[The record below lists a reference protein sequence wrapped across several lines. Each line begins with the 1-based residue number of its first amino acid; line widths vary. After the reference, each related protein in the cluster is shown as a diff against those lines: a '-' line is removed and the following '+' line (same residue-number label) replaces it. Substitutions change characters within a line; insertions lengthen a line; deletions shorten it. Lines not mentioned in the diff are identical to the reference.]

1 MKNIN
6 DSHTSSC
13 PDISDHRLV
22 RCKAKLSFVPSK
34 TKTTRK
40 RFNIAKLSD
49 SNTQAEFSKQVSEL
63 LTEVR
68 NDSSIQELADSIQ
81 KTLLHVSDDVLGKPP
96 KKESPPCLSE
106 TTIKSIK
113 EKHDTR
119 KKHGHKSI
127 EYKLHK
133 SNVKKMVR
141 TDKLNNIDREHL
153 ELRDLP
159 PDAKYYELIKRMKL
173 SREKKVK
180 GWGIKSKDNKILSNT
195 VDILERWQE
204 FYATLYFEN
213 DDVFIPLPENDYPI
227 PPIIKSEVQK
237 AINMLKKNKAPGP
250 DDIVTKMLK
259 HGGEIL
265 VDKLLTLY
273 NKMIELRETPTQMR
287 LSEIVTLFKKGDL
300 LDCGNYRPITLLS
313 HLYKLLMQIIYN
325 RVSNT
330 LAAAL
335 PKSQAAYQKGRNTI
349 EQIQSIQ
356 QIIEKSREFN
366 RPLVTCFIDFT
377 KAFDSV
383 KQSRLWHALND
394 YTDLDPSYIN
404 LLRTLYSDSKA
415 FVRTEI
421 GATEAIDILKGVKQG
436 DLLSALLFCIA
447 LKVILEE
454 TFDGIDFGIKIGGN
468 LENEKDYADDIALI
482 TTTTDQMNTLLD
494 RLHRNALAFG
504 LSINVKKTK
513 VMFIGNHDNTYVTI
527 SGIKVDV
534 VEEFEYLGR
543 ILSND
548 GDDSKAVGS
557 RIGKAWGAFEKKKYI
572 ITDKRLPVSRKVTVY
587 EDYILPVV
595 LYASE
600 TIVWTKK
607 NLSKMEVFQ
616 NHIMRW
622 ITGHR
627 LQDKISIDKL
637 RRKTKLHPMCKSIKK
652 QKLRWFGH
660 MKRSSLPVRDT
671 FEGLIEGSRR
681 RGRPS
686 RRWRDDIS
694 EWVGKNWFE
703 INSLAHSRE
712 RWKNLLNTF

>member
-1 MKNIN
+1 
-6 DSHTSSC
+6 
-13 PDISDHRLV
+13 
-22 RCKAKLSFVPSK
+22 
-34 TKTTRK
+34 
-40 RFNIAKLSD
+40 
-49 SNTQAEFSKQVSEL
+49 
-63 LTEVR
+63 
-68 NDSSIQELADSIQ
+68 
-81 KTLLHVSDDVLGKPP
+81 
-96 KKESPPCLSE
+96 
-106 TTIKSIK
+106 
-113 EKHDTR
+113 
-119 KKHGHKSI
+119 
-127 EYKLHK
+127 
-133 SNVKKMVR
+133 
-141 TDKLNNIDREHL
+141 
-153 ELRDLP
+153 
-159 PDAKYYELIKRMKL
+159 
-173 SREKKVK
+173 
-180 GWGIKSKDNKILSNT
+180 
-195 VDILERWQE
+195 
-204 FYATLYFEN
+204 
-213 DDVFIPLPENDYPI
+213 
-227 PPIIKSEVQK
+227 
-237 AINMLKKNKAPGP
+237 
-250 DDIVTKMLK
+250 
-259 HGGEIL
+259 
-265 VDKLLTLY
+265 
-273 NKMIELRETPTQMR
+273 MR

-335 PKSQAAYQKGRNTI
+335 PQSQAAYQKGRNTI

-366 RPLVTCFIDFT
+366 RPLVMCFIDFT

-383 KQSRLWHALND
+383 KQSRLWQALND

-482 TTTTDQMNTLLD
+482 TATTNQMNTLLD

-513 VMFIGNHDNTYVTI
+513 VMFIGNHDNTHVTI
-527 SGIKVDV
+527 SDIKVDV

-572 ITDKRLPVSRKVTVY
+572 LTDKRLPVSRKVTVY

-595 LYASE
+595 LYACE

-607 NLSKMEVFQ
+607 NMSKMEVFQ

-627 LQDKISIDKL
+627 LQDK
-637 RRKTKLHPMCKSIKK
+637 
-652 QKLRWFGH
+652 
-660 MKRSSLPVRDT
+660 
-671 FEGLIEGSRR
+671 
-681 RGRPS
+681 
-686 RRWRDDIS
+686 
-694 EWVGKNWFE
+694 
-703 INSLAHSRE
+703 
-712 RWKNLLNTF
+712 